1 VNILTS
7 NSGDDRRP
15 LVGSPQQDRRLVLTD
30 RRFLG
35 KSHNYFSTWKDGS
48 TSELIMTF
56 GDSLLQALGTGLCE
70 RSVPPIHS
78 RRSRLCGPAAHSRAL
93 VRSLRNSGKCLRNC
107 FLLTD
112 WIFPRAFRQ
121 KGHSVYLSLFSGSRT
136 VVQRVPQKL
145 WEVPIVSCPQSV
157 CGGITLIVPLSSG
170 TKKKPK

>member
-1 VNILTS
+1 M
-7 NSGDDRRP
+7 R
-15 LVGSPQQDRRLVLTD
+15 
-30 RRFLG
+30 
-35 KSHNYFSTWKDGS
+35 
-48 TSELIMTF
+48 
-56 GDSLLQALGTGLCE
+56 ALGTTY
-70 RSVPPIHS
+70 SFPPFQALRAS
-78 RRSRLCGPAAHSRAL
+78 CSFSCFGPLAPQFGQAPS
-93 VRSLRNSGKCLRNC
+93 NC

>member
-1 VNILTS
+1 MNILTS

-78 RRSRLCGPAAHSRAL
+78 RRSRLCGPAASFSCFGPLAPQFGQ
-93 VRSLRNSGKCLRNC
+93 VPSNC

-145 WEVPIVSCPQSV
+145 WEFPIVSCPQSV